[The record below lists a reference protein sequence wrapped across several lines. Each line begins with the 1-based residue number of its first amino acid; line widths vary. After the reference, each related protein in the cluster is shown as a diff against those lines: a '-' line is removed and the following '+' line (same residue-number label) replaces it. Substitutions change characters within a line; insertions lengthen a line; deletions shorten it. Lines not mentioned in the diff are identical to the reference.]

1 MGGWLK
7 SMLYFE
13 WLVGTHINLAS
24 YVMVVVFVFT
34 ALWAWTF
41 KRDYIF
47 EGAPSQHRW
56 RDIRIWA
63 VILLAVQTVLYVHF
77 GIK

>member
-1 MGGWLK
+1 
-7 SMLYFE
+7 
-13 WLVGTHINLAS
+13 
-24 YVMVVVFVFT
+24 VVFVFT